1 SVQPTY
7 IARPGR
13 SQMSFNG
20 QILPLNSLLLLI
32 YRVKRWDNLSSKQII
47 VFGIK
52 ITDRYI
58 TCVYLSAL
66 KLLRR

>member
-1 SVQPTY
+1 
-7 IARPGR
+7 
-13 SQMSFNG
+13 MSFNG